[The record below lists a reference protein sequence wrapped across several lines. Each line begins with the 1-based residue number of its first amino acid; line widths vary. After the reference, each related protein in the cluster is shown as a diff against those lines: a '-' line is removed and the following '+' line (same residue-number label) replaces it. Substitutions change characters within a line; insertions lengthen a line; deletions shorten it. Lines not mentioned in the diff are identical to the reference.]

1 MNSTTSFNALPLPIF
16 KINTDFDILD
26 SSPEAT
32 MLFTKKDNFTELVD
46 PGSRMKAAAFIR
58 PDSMA
63 QKLELNFTDQ
73 AGNLFLADVHI
84 KWESDHIANLVLVQ
98 KDPHME
104 RIAAQLNKLQGRLRE
119 TDFEL
124 LSEKERTD
132 ALLHEVWDLSA
143 PCIQLDKHKV
153 LIPLFGKLEPEKMNI
168 IQSKILDY
176 LYVKAVETAL
186 LDFSAVGEIDK
197 EGLFQLNTLL
207 KTLEVMGIEVI
218 IIGLHPLHAKRL
230 HGLLGELN
238 TRFAS
243 SLQDILSP
251 FFSGK
256 ADLR

>member
-73 AGNLFLADVHI
+73 AGKLFLADVHI

-243 SLQDILSP
+243 SLHDILSP
-251 FFSGK
+251 FFSKK
-256 ADLR
+256 AEMQ